1 MEMSDVALLMIAVGF
16 VVVALLAAVTTLSAQ
31 LRARFIANG
40 VIYGCCVA
48 ALVSI
53 LMAAWSG
60 FWQPV

>member
-1 MEMSDVALLMIAVGF
+1 MNDVVLLMMVSVAF
-16 VVVALLAAVTTLSAQ
+16 VLEALLAAVTTLSAP
-31 LRARFIANG
+31 LTAKPIANG